1 MSPSVLPSVSPSV
14 SPSTSRSGSPVLRDQ
29 GSSLYHR
36 KVANTTEGGKRSAE
50 LTGQND
56 RQDEDEDEDEDAH
69 GLGEEGIRRDSKVAR
84 DSRVYNHSVDLIG
97 AEEWKRGNQDSL
109 EGGSGRSG
117 RETTDRVEC
126 TRDGAGEKNEETKGE
141 ETCQEPIPDVS
152 AKETCQSNKPSEAN
166 ISESF
171 DSTLRVFLVC
181 LLISLLYFTLPLFS
195 FILLLLAV
203 FLFLLYGKQSEKLFS

>member
-1 MSPSVLPSVSPSV
+1 M

-50 LTGQND
+50 LTSQND
-56 RQDEDEDEDEDAH
+56 KQDEDEDKDKDEDTH
-69 GLGEEGIRRDSKVAR
+69 GLGEEGIRRDSN
-84 DSRVYNHSVDLIG
+84 DSNDSSYSNHSVDLIG

-109 EGGSGRSG
+109 EGGSGRSS

-126 TRDGAGEKNEETKGE
+126 TRDGAAEKNEEMKGE
-141 ETCQEPIPDVS
+141 ETCQDPIPDVS
-152 AKETCQSNKPSEAN
+152 AEETCQNNEPSEAN

>member
-1 MSPSVLPSVSPSV
+1 MSPSVSPSV

-50 LTGQND
+50 LTSQND
-56 RQDEDEDEDEDAH
+56 RPDEDKNEDSH
-69 GLGEEGIRRDSKVAR
+69 GLGEEGIRRDSR
-84 DSRVYNHSVDLIG
+84 DSRDSKDSTHSVDLIG
-97 AEEWKRGNQDSL
+97 AEEWKRGNQDGM
-109 EGGSGRSG
+109 EGGSGRSS

-126 TRDGAGEKNEETKGE
+126 TRDGAVEKNEETKGE
-141 ETCQEPIPDVS
+141 ETCQDPIPDVS
-152 AKETCQSNKPSEAN
+152 AEETCQSNEPLETN

-181 LLISLLYFTLPLFS
+181 LLISLLYFTLPLHL